1 MALRADIR
9 LFFGGKFG
17 RNFLMTEASKKYAPT
32 AHINSPIG
40 TGIPRFYHPRMKNPP
55 IGNIKGNIKGVG
67 SL

>member
-1 MALRADIR
+1 
-9 LFFGGKFG
+9 
-17 RNFLMTEASKKYAPT
+17 MTEASKKYAPT

-67 SL
+67 SNTVRHGVRCDRI